1 MKIFQDCEKGLL
13 VDLVLKLKLQ
23 VFSPGDYVC
32 RKGDVGKEMYIIK
45 KGKLDVVAPDGVKV
59 FVTLGEG
66 VVFGELSIMNIPG
79 SKMGNRRSANIR
91 SVGYTDLFSLSK
103 DDLWETLAEYPE
115 VLDYSIICII
125 ILV

>member
-1 MKIFQDCEKGLL
+1 M
-13 VDLVLKLKLQ
+13 LKLKLQ

-32 RKGDVGKEMYIIK
+32 RKGDVGREMYIIK
-45 KGKLDVVAPDGVKV
+45 RGKIDVVNEDGTIV

-115 VLDYSIICII
+115 VPEYSITCII
-125 ILV
+125 LLV